1 MNDEQAAQTC
11 PSDGGLNSDDDFP
24 KKDKKNPVQF
34 TGD

>member
-11 PSDGGLNSDDDFP
+11 PSNRGLNSDDDFP
-24 KKDKKNPVQF
+24 KKKSPVQF